1 MNKIKI
7 QVMCSICKGPSDS
20 DKAMCSE
27 CIIALYTPN
36 LENQFKQDA
45 FIAHAKHIIM
55 LAHEMFK
62 YDSILLKD

>member
-27 CIIALYTPN
+27 CITALYMPN
-36 LENQFKQDA
+36 SENQFNQDA

-55 LAHEMFK
+55 LAHEMTK
-62 YDSILLKD
+62 YDSLLLKD